1 MLTAASFLKV
11 IGPLPKTIEE
21 AKLAS
26 CIKPTVN
33 HMILVQLKK
42 RETAYISCHNIFA
55 GTYKRGGNEVAPCPK
70 VSTPAP
76 LGASPHHF
84 SPCNDF
90 VAHRSFHPLLRPP
103 NSSTSSWNN
112 ATEKE
117 KANMFYSVESTHC
130 VFCCSLTNINLE
142 TKIVILLLGV
152 CFSSYKCYRNKLR
165 VVS

>member
-1 MLTAASFLKV
+1 MYQANCQPHDIS
-11 IGPLPKTIEE
+11 LPQERRDSIYLVTIFSQVHTS
-21 AKLAS
+21 AVVTKS
-26 CIKPTVN
+26 PPVRK
-33 HMILVQLKK
+33 
-42 RETAYISCHNIFA
+42 S
-55 GTYKRGGNEVAPCPK
+55 APP
-70 VSTPAP
+70 PP
-76 LGASPHHF
+76 WEPPPHHF

-165 VVS
+165 VVSWWNLELYFSN

>member
-33 HMILVQLKK
+33 HMILVWLKK
-42 RETAYISCHNIFA
+42 GETAYISCHNIFA

-90 VAHRSFHPLLRPP
+90 VAHRSFHPLLPLHLTPP
-103 NSSTSSWNN
+103 PPAGTMQRRKKRQTCST
-112 ATEKE
+112 
-117 KANMFYSVESTHC
+117 V
-130 VFCCSLTNINLE
+130 
-142 TKIVILLLGV
+142 
-152 CFSSYKCYRNKLR
+152 
-165 VVS
+165 